1 MVVFSF
7 SIVLFNFVVY
17 KMKKQLTKNQIV
29 HIWAFSM
36 ILEILFDIFIDEKTN
51 GYWYFWKGIDW
62 TNILAYTILIP
73 PVCVTFLNWFP
84 FHGSM
89 FKRARYI
96 IFWTIFFLI
105 YESLSLLPKPWGYFH
120 YGWWNLLYSAILDP
134 ILLIIL
140 LGYYKWICRIEKS

>member
-7 SIVLFNFVVY
+7 SIVLFNSVAY
-17 KMKKQLTKNQIV
+17 KMKKHLTKNQIV
-29 HIWAFSM
+29 HIWTFSM

-51 GYWYFWKGIDW
+51 GYWYFWRGIDW

-73 PVCVTFLNWFP
+73 PVCVTFLNWYP
-84 FHGSM
+84 FNRSM

-96 IFWTIFFLI
+96 IFWVIFLLL
-105 YESLSLLPKPWGYFH
+105 YELLALLPKPWGFFY

-134 ILLIIL
+134 ILLILL
-140 LGYYKWICRIEKS
+140 LGYYKWICKIEKS